1 MKDAKKTLTFKIERK
16 IPAAPAEVF
25 DGWLDPKVPGTTWN
39 EADKFMLDPKV
50 DGLFFWRMMETP
62 HYGRFTKVDRP
73 SRIEHTWMSPN
84 TMGAETSV
92 TVTFKKQGNDTL
104 MTLVHAGLPNTKE
117 GKSHER
123 GWNYFLGSYLKRFE
137 KLAGKKR

>member
-1 MKDAKKTLTFKIERK
+1 
-16 IPAAPAEVF
+16 
-25 DGWLDPKVPGTTWN
+25 
-39 EADKFMLDPKV
+39 
-50 DGLFFWRMMETP
+50 
-62 HYGRFTKVDRP
+62 
-73 SRIEHTWMSPN
+73 MSPN